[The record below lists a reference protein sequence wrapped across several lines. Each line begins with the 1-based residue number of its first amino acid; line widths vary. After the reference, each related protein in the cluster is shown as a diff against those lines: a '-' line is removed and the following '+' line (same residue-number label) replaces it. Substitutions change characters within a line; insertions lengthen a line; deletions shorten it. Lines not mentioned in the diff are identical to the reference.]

1 MTGNPRLASIL
12 EALLVTFLWSSSY
25 VLVKIGLRGISP
37 LFFAAIRYCLA
48 SAIVYVVTITKQNRQ
63 TRRGFNRG
71 DCLRLV
77 IAGVAGYAVAQGLQ
91 FVGLYYLP
99 AITVTFLLN
108 FTPVFVTVLG
118 IVFLNERPAKIQ
130 VTGMIVALA
139 GAYLYFLTPISG
151 SQIVGVL
158 ITLVSGLGWAIY
170 MIMIRNFQR
179 VDTLS
184 TSTLTAT
191 TMSIGAAV
199 LIISAS
205 TLEGIPNIDSSG
217 WAIIIWL
224 SVINTALAFYIW
236 NHTLRRI
243 RAYEL
248 SILQNTMLVQIAV
261 LAVLFLGEGLTM
273 NNVAGIVLVL
283 TGVMLVQLQGTR

>member
-1 MTGNPRLASIL
+1 M
-12 EALLVTFLWSSSY
+12 
-25 VLVKIGLRGISP
+25 
-37 LFFAAIRYCLA
+37 
-48 SAIVYVVTITKQNRQ
+48 VYVVSITEQNRQ

-118 IVFLNERPAKIQ
+118 IVFLNERPTKIQ
-130 VTGMIVALA
+130 VTGMTVALA

-261 LAVLFLGEGLTM
+261 LAVLFLGEGLTI
-273 NNVAGIVLVL
+273 NNVVGIVLVL
-283 TGVMLVQLQGTR
+283 TGVMLVQLHGTR